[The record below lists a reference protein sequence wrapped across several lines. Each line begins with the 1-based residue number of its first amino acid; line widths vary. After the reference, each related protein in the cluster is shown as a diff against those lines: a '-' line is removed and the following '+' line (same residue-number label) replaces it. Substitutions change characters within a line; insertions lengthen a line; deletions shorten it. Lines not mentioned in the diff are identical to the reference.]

1 MLLNCGVGED
11 SWEFLDFMEINP
23 VNPKG
28 NQSWLFIGRTDADTP
43 ILWPPDAKNWLIGKN
58 PDAGKDWRQEE
69 KGTTE
74 DEMVGLHAW
83 LDAILGMSLG
93 HEFDQTLGVGDGQGS
108 LACCIPWG
116 CKESHTTEWL
126 NWMERI
132 SWRPWGLIWQGEMY
146 VALGHVLKEP
156 LSDPW
161 KLTRRET
168 GRLRCLPHC
177 KQRARS
183 QSKAA
188 QDCGDAKTIRKVPS
202 YPEKRRTRRC
212 LNSSTSTSLVLWGQ
226 KPLVF
231 LLRDL
236 FIPDFVCLGKRRM
249 TEKIT

>member
-1 MLLNCGVGED
+1 MEGLTLMLKLQYFGHLIQIANSLEKTLMLGKIE
-11 SWEFLDFMEINP
+11 
-23 VNPKG
+23 
-28 NQSWLFIGRTDADTP
+28 GRRRR
-43 ILWPPDAKNWLIGKN
+43 GQQ
-58 PDAGKDWRQEE
+58 R
-69 KGTTE
+69 
-74 DEMVGLHAW
+74 MRW
-83 LDAILGMSLG
+83 LDGITDSV
-93 HEFDQTLGVGDGQGS
+93 TWVWVNSGVGDGQGG
-108 LACCIPWG
+108 LACCHPWV

>member
-1 MLLNCGVGED
+1 MEGLTLMLKLQYFGHLIQIANSLEKTLMLGKIE
-11 SWEFLDFMEINP
+11 
-23 VNPKG
+23 
-28 NQSWLFIGRTDADTP
+28 GRRRRGQQR
-43 ILWPPDAKNWLIGKN
+43 I
-58 PDAGKDWRQEE
+58 R
-69 KGTTE
+69 
-74 DEMVGLHAW
+74 W
-83 LDAILGMSLG
+83 LDGITDSV
-93 HEFDQTLGVGDGQGS
+93 TWVWVNSGVGDGQGG
-108 LACCIPWG
+108 LACCHPWV

>member
-126 NWMERI
+126 NWLTERATLSMPAI
-132 SWRPWGLIWQGEMY
+132 LENSAMATGLKNVNFHPNPKVRQCQKLFKLLYNCMHLTYYQSNAQNSPNFTATVCEPRTSGYSSCI
-146 VALGHVLKEP
+146 LK
-156 LSDPW
+156 
-161 KLTRRET
+161 
-168 GRLRCLPHC
+168 
-177 KQRARS
+177 
-183 QSKAA
+183 
-188 QDCGDAKTIRKVPS
+188 V
-202 YPEKRRTRRC
+202 
-212 LNSSTSTSLVLWGQ
+212 
-226 KPLVF
+226 
-231 LLRDL
+231 
-236 FIPDFVCLGKRRM
+236 
-249 TEKIT
+249 

>member
-1 MLLNCGVGED
+1 MLKLKFQYFDHLMWRTESFEKTLMLGKIE
-11 SWEFLDFMEINP
+11 
-23 VNPKG
+23 
-28 NQSWLFIGRTDADTP
+28 GRRRRGQQR
-43 ILWPPDAKNWLIGKN
+43 I
-58 PDAGKDWRQEE
+58 R
-69 KGTTE
+69 
-74 DEMVGLHAW
+74 W
-83 LDAILGMSLG
+83 LDGITDSV
-93 HEFDQTLGVGDGQGS
+93 TWVWVNSGVGDGQGG
-108 LACCIPWG
+108 LACCHPWV

-161 KLTRRET
+161 KFTRRET

>member
-1 MLLNCGVGED
+1 MLKLQYFGHLIQIANSLEKTLMLGKIE
-11 SWEFLDFMEINP
+11 
-23 VNPKG
+23 
-28 NQSWLFIGRTDADTP
+28 GRRRR
-43 ILWPPDAKNWLIGKN
+43 GQQ
-58 PDAGKDWRQEE
+58 R
-69 KGTTE
+69 
-74 DEMVGLHAW
+74 MRW
-83 LDAILGMSLG
+83 LDGITDSV
-93 HEFDQTLGVGDGQGS
+93 TWVWVNSGVGDGQGG
-108 LACCIPWG
+108 LACCHPWV

>member
-1 MLLNCGVGED
+1 MLMLKLQYFGHLIQIANSLEKTLMLGKIE
-11 SWEFLDFMEINP
+11 
-23 VNPKG
+23 
-28 NQSWLFIGRTDADTP
+28 GRRRRGQQR
-43 ILWPPDAKNWLIGKN
+43 I
-58 PDAGKDWRQEE
+58 R
-69 KGTTE
+69 
-74 DEMVGLHAW
+74 W
-83 LDAILGMSLG
+83 LDGITDSV
-93 HEFDQTLGVGDGQGS
+93 TWVWVNSGVGDGQGG
-108 LACCIPWG
+108 LACCHPWV

>member
-1 MLLNCGVGED
+1 MLKLKCQYFGHLIRRTDSFGKTLILGKIKGGRRRGRQRMKWLDGITD
-11 SWEFLDFMEINP
+11 SWTWLW
-23 VNPKG
+23 VN
-28 NQSWLFIGRTDADTP
+28 S
-43 ILWPPDAKNWLIGKN
+43 
-58 PDAGKDWRQEE
+58 
-69 KGTTE
+69 
-74 DEMVGLHAW
+74 
-83 LDAILGMSLG
+83 
-93 HEFDQTLGVGDGQGS
+93 GVGDGQGG
-108 LACCIPWG
+108 LACCHPWV